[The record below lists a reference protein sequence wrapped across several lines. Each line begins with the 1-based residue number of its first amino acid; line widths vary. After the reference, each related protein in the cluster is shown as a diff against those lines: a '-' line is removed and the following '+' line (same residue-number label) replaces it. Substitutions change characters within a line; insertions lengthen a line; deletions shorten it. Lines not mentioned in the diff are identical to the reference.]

1 MMAALVTLGAWAGTD
16 EVIVT
21 RQLTLAQRKKLPEK
35 TIQLDVKRVT
45 MARKADTAFYN
56 ALVELLDTVAE
67 ADWSN
72 RTFVVIL
79 DQRGDKV
86 KIAIHSDDILTN
98 AAQRDGYWGDLQRDR
113 CHFVLLINKENQPL
127 LQQHFKQQG
136 KVRFVQEFEFVNFPT
151 PPSPTSV
158 LATWTPT
165 TGLHIVTRA
174 INGEDQSSGRV
185 EEKVKD

>member
-98 AAQRDGYWGDLQRDR
+98 AAQRDGYWGDLSTRTAATLCCSSTRRTSPCCNSTSSSRAR
-113 CHFVLLINKENQPL
+113 CALCRNLSSSTSPRHRRPPASSPPGHPPRVSTSSPAPSMVKTNRLVVLKR
-127 LQQHFKQQG
+127 K
-136 KVRFVQEFEFVNFPT
+136 
-151 PPSPTSV
+151 
-158 LATWTPT
+158 
-165 TGLHIVTRA
+165 
-174 INGEDQSSGRV
+174 
-185 EEKVKD
+185 